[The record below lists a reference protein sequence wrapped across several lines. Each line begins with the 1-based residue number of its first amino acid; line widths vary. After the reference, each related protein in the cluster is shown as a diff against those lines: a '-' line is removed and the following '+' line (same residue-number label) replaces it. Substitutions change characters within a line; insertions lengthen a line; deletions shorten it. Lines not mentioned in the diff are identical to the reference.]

1 MSREDTYWTDDVPDQ
16 APAQGPAPLP
26 PWTETRVVGKP
37 MQRIDAY
44 ERVSGAATY
53 AADVILPD
61 MLHGATLRCPHAH
74 AMVKKIDT
82 SAAEKMP
89 GVRAIITDKTPE
101 AKIAWYGSSRL
112 FDPHCRFEGEEVAA
126 VAAETPY
133 QAWDAVRAIKV
144 EYDVLPCVSSEEE
157 ASAPKAPALTDTGNR
172 VASGKPYERGD
183 LKAGFAAADVTRER
197 TYTTAC
203 EIHAPVESFGCV
215 AKWDGS
221 NYLTLWDTT
230 QGVFPIQQTVAQL
243 LKLPLANVRVIGPY
257 MGGGFGS
264 KLGASKYEFI
274 AALLA
279 KKTGRPVK
287 LFVTREEAMLAFG
300 NRPPVKMTIK
310 AGVKKD
316 GTLTALQMTNVG
328 IMGAY
333 RAGGAGGA
341 DFVVRDL
348 YLCPNVSVEAS
359 DYFINAGPSRA
370 FRAPGHPQG
379 AWALEQMMDELAEA
393 IGMDPVEFRL
403 KNVPAISQAN
413 NNLPYSTTGLKDCLA
428 EGAKAFGWQEARR
441 KGTGAGA
448 IRRGVGVA
456 AGLWQAGAGGP
467 PSTVIVRL
475 FSDGSVNLNMGAS
488 DIGTGTKTVMAQV
501 VSEELGVPFE
511 RIHIEHADTGTTQY
525 ASASGGSKTVPT
537 ESPAVRN
544 AALDVKRQLFEI
556 ASAEMKLPPQDLS
569 IVEGQIV
576 SKSDPTK
583 KQAIGGLAGFRS
595 RAVIVGVGYR
605 EPNPRDRV
613 TRPFAAQF
621 AEVEVNTRTGEV
633 KILRFLAAQDS
644 GRVMNAKTFANQTF
658 GAVTM
663 GVGLAMTET
672 RVLDRGQTGKMVNAN
687 LHDYK
692 VPTALDVAP
701 DPICLPIDLHDTFTN
716 TGAKGLGEPA
726 TVPTAP
732 AVANAIY
739 NATGVRCADSPMTPD
754 RLCALLAN
762 AAGERVGES
771 GGAKPPGETTSERV
785 PTSEPRERR
794 GESGALRGSGV
805 GRGGPTSDRA
815 WRGAGGPANQ
825 ETPERVGE
833 SGGAKPPGK
842 KG

>member
-1 MSREDTYWTDDVPDQ
+1 MSREDTYWTDDEAPAQ
-16 APAQGPAPLP
+16 APASAPSPLP
-26 PWTETRVVGKP
+26 PWSETRVVGKP
-37 MQRIDAY
+37 VPRVDAY
-44 ERVSGAATY
+44 ERVSGAATF

-74 AMVKKIDT
+74 AQVKSVDV

-89 GVRAIITDKTPE
+89 GVHAVITDKTPG
-101 AKIAWYGSSRL
+101 ANINWYGGSRL

-144 EYDVLPCVSSEEE
+144 EYEVLPCVSSEEE
-157 ASAPKAPALTDTGNR
+157 AAKPGAPVIAPPPPQPPGGAAPQQAASNR
-172 VASGKPYERGD
+172 VPAGKPYERGKIED
-183 LKAGFAAADVTRER
+183 GFAAADLVRER
-197 TYTTAC
+197 TYSTAC
-203 EIHAPVESFGCV
+203 EIHNPIESFGCV

-221 NYLTLWDTT
+221 NYLTIWDTT
-230 QGVFPIQQTVAQL
+230 QGVFPVQQQVAQL
-243 LKLPLANVRVIGPY
+243 LRLPLANVRVIGHY
-257 MGGGFGS
+257 MGGGFGA
-264 KLGASKYEFI
+264 KLSASKHHFI
-274 AALLA
+274 TALLA
-279 KKTGRPVK
+279 KRTGRPVK
-287 LFVTREEAMLAFG
+287 LFITREEAMLAVG
-300 NRPPVKMTIK
+300 NRPPVRMTIK

-333 RAGGAGGA
+333 RAGAAGGV
-341 DFVVRDL
+341 DFVLRDL
-348 YLCPNVSVEAS
+348 YACPNVRVDWS
-359 DYFINAGPSRA
+359 DFYINAGPSRA

-393 IGMDPVEFRL
+393 VGMDPVEFRL
-403 KNVPAISQAN
+403 KNVPTVSQAN
-413 NNLPYSTTGLKDCLA
+413 NNTPYSTHGLKDCLA

-441 KGTGAGA
+441 SSPGTGP

-456 AGLWQAGAGGP
+456 AGLWQGGAGGP
-467 PSTVIVRL
+467 PATVIVRL
-475 FSDGSVNLNMGAS
+475 FGDGSVNLNMGAS

-501 VSEELGVPFE
+501 VAEELGVPLE
-511 RIHIEHADTGTTQY
+511 RIRIEHADTGTTQY

-544 AALDVKRQLFEI
+544 AALDVKRQL
-556 ASAEMKLPPQDLS
+556 QDLQAAAARDLKVPVDDVS
-569 IVEGQIV
+569 LVGLDFVSRSDAKKRIPAGQV
-576 SKSDPTK
+576 S
-583 KQAIGGLAGFRS
+583 AFRS
-595 RAVIVGVGYR
+595 RGVIVGVGYR
-605 EPNPRDRV
+605 EPNPTDRV

-663 GVGLAMTET
+663 GVGLAMTEA

-692 VPTALDVAP
+692 LPTALDIAP
-701 DPICLPIDLHDTFTN
+701 DPVCLPIDLHDTFSN

-732 AVANAIY
+732 AIANAIHH
-739 NATGVRCADSPMTPD
+739 ATGVRCADSPMTPE
-754 RLCALLAN
+754 RLGQLIAT
-762 AAGERVGES
+762 AA
-771 GGAKPPGETTSERV
+771 K
-785 PTSEPRERR
+785 R
-794 GESGALRGSGV
+794 G
-805 GRGGPTSDRA
+805 
-815 WRGAGGPANQ
+815 
-825 ETPERVGE
+825 
-833 SGGAKPPGK
+833 
-842 KG
+842 